1 MKNRSLPLIVLLFLI
16 ISPCV
21 IAQNI
26 DIQVGTKATEWEFM
40 DANKKPFTMDT
51 WKNKVLQINYVDPDE
66 SDFNDEFNDLI
77 KISIDVDSIISRDD
91 FKGFG
96 IVDCASTW
104 KPDFLVRAIA
114 GRKAEKFETT
124 ILFDYDAVLRNQW
137 NLAKDSYN
145 VIILDKNRICRAIY
159 RGEIA
164 ASEHQEIIDLIV
176 KLTKE

>member
-1 MKNRSLPLIVLLFLI
+1 MKNRSLPVIALFFLI

-21 IAQNI
+21 LAQKI

-40 DANKKPFTMDT
+40 DADKNPFTMDT
-51 WKNKVLQINYVDPDE
+51 WKGMVLQINYVDPDE
-66 SDFNDEFNDLI
+66 SDLNDEFNDLV
-77 KISIDVDSIISRDD
+77 KIAIDVDSIIHRDH

-96 IVDCASTW
+96 IVDCASSW
-104 KPDFLVRAIA
+104 KPNFLIRAVA
-114 GRKAEKFETT
+114 GRKAEKYETT
-124 ILFDYDAVLRNQW
+124 ILFDYDAVLRDQW
-137 NLAKDSYN
+137 NLAKDTYN
-145 VIILDKNRICRAIY
+145 VIILDKNRICRAVY

>member
-1 MKNRSLPLIVLLFLI
+1 MKNRLLPLIVLFFLI
-16 ISPCV
+16 ISQSV
-21 IAQNI
+21 IAQKI

-40 DANKKPFTMDT
+40 DADKKPFTMDT
-51 WKNKVLQINYVDPDE
+51 WKGMVLQINYVDPDE
-66 SDFNDEFNDLI
+66 SDLNDEFNDLV
-77 KISIDVDSIISRDD
+77 KIAIDVDSIIPRDD

-96 IVDCASTW
+96 IVDCASSW
-104 KPDFLVRAIA
+104 KPNFLIRTIA
-114 GRKAEKFETT
+114 GKKAEKFETT

-145 VIILDKNRICRAIY
+145 VIILDKKRICRAVY

>member
-1 MKNRSLPLIVLLFLI
+1 MKNRSLPLIVLFFLI

-21 IAQNI
+21 IAQKI
-26 DIQVGTKATEWEFM
+26 DIQIGTKATEWEFL
-40 DANKKPFTMDT
+40 DADKNPFTMDT
-51 WKNKVLQINYVDPDE
+51 WKGKVLQINYVDPDE

-104 KPDFLVRAIA
+104 KPDFLIRAIA
-114 GRKAEKFETT
+114 GKKAKKFETT
-124 ILFDYDAVLRNQW
+124 ILFDYDAILRNQW

-145 VIILDKNRICRAIY
+145 VIILDKNKICRAIY
-159 RGEIA
+159 RGKITT
-164 ASEHQEIIDLIV
+164 SENQEIIDLII

>member
-1 MKNRSLPLIVLLFLI
+1 MKNQLLSVIVLFLMI
-16 ISPCV
+16 TSQLV
-21 IAQNI
+21 TAQDI

-40 DANKKPFTMDT
+40 DADKTPFTMDT
-51 WKNKVLQINYVDPDE
+51 WKGKVLQINYVDPDE
-66 SDFNDEFNDLI
+66 SDLNDEFNDLV
-77 KISIDVDSIISRDD
+77 KIAIDVDSIISRDD

-114 GRKAEKFETT
+114 GKKAKKFETT
-124 ILFDYDAVLRNQW
+124 ILFDYDAVLRKQW

-145 VIILDKNRICRAIY
+145 VIILDKDRICRAVY
-159 RGEIA
+159 RGKITS
-164 ASEHQEIIDLIV
+164 SENKEIIDLIV